1 MQKCVKNDE
10 NLEWLVFQT
19 ADVHWNKSRCT
30 TKILKKAENIGSNS
44 DKITDALALLE
55 EMKKDPWTLQCYT
68 ENGNLVKLFF
78 SMLEMIERY
87 REFF

>member
-1 MQKCVKNDE
+1 MCIG
-10 NLEWLVFQT
+10 T
-19 ADVHWNKSRCT
+19 RSRCT

-44 DKITDALALLE
+44 DNKITEALALLK

-78 SMLEMIERY
+78 SMLERIESY
-87 REFF
+87 IFV